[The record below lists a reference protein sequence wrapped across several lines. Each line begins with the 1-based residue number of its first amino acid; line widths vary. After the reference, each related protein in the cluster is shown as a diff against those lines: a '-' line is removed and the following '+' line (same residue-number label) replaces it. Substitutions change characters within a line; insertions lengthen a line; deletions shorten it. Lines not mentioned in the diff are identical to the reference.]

1 MSNNLL
7 DSCLDSGGVDIVDNY
22 VRALAAETQS
32 DGLPDTM
39 RGPCH
44 DHNFVA
50 KASLHLNHLVSSFLL
65 IAYCRGY
72 IPNSVGTGGGRGDG
86 WRPCACPR
94 CPIILMPYFTKTR
107 QFVWQRGQ
115 AQGPLIHSSLPP
127 VPTGRGHILYHSHD
141 RSIYYP
147 LPQGQ
152 HP

>member
-65 IAYCRGY
+65 IAYCQGY
-72 IPNSVGTGGGRGDG
+72 IPNSVGTGG
-86 WRPCACPR
+86 WVEALC
-94 CPIILMPYFTKTR
+94 L
-107 QFVWQRGQ
+107 
-115 AQGPLIHSSLPP
+115 SSLPHNP
-127 VPTGRGHILYHSHD
+127 HALFYKNQAIRMATRTGTRPPH
-141 RSIYYP
+141 P
-147 LPQGQ
+147 LFPS
-152 HP
+152 PCPYR